1 MSNFFNQQRFS
12 TPFFITRETFSAYK
26 LHGGLN
32 LSASLSF
39 YAMFAMIPMALIL
52 FFVLSYL
59 VVSSNHAVINL
70 AIITSNFEPKLSRR
84 IMTEVYKV
92 AQHKTAWSAV
102 GTFALLWFTI
112 PLASGLRTAFYNI
125 FAIAEP
131 PSFLKKSIQDILAVI
146 GILFVFFMFTFA
158 DLMLGKFLHFFHL
171 AFAHSAVFEAASTLA
186 IITLLL
192 AAFYRLFFPI
202 KISFNYILIGSLV
215 TAILWMGMRPLF
227 SEVFSANHSYGAIF
241 GGMKNVFVSLAWL
254 YYTFAIFL
262 LGTELIAT
270 LHKRDILLLRGLFNE
285 TENGNQAFMDKLIG
299 LYGISFKQG
308 DTIFKDGEEGD
319 DLYYVVSGKI
329 SLVRDGK
336 LMRRLKQGDY
346 FGEMAML
353 SDPIR
358 IADAIVDSPVAEVIA
373 ISSEHIQALVLSEPK
388 IAMRFLGHMALQL
401 KNSRTGNN
409 PA

>member
-1 MSNFFNQQRFS
+1 
-12 TPFFITRETFSAYK
+12 
-26 LHGGLN
+26 
-32 LSASLSF
+32 
-39 YAMFAMIPMALIL
+39 
-52 FFVLSYL
+52 
-59 VVSSNHAVINL
+59 
-70 AIITSNFEPKLSRR
+70 
-84 IMTEVYKV
+84 
-92 AQHKTAWSAV
+92 
-102 GTFALLWFTI
+102 
-112 PLASGLRTAFYNI
+112 
-125 FAIAEP
+125 
-131 PSFLKKSIQDILAVI
+131 
-146 GILFVFFMFTFA
+146 MFTFA

-171 AFAHSAVFEAASTLA
+171 AFAHSLIFETASTLI

-202 KISFNYILIGSLV
+202 KISLNYILIGSLV

-227 SEVFSANHSYGAIF
+227 TEVFSANHSYGAIF

-285 TENGNQAFMDKLIG
+285 TENGNQAFMEKLIG
-299 LYGISFKQG
+299 LYGISFKHG

-329 SLVRDGK
+329 SLIRDGK
-336 LMRRLKQGDY
+336 LMRHLKEGDY

-373 ISSEHIQALVLSEPK
+373 ISSENIQALVLSEPK

-401 KNSRTGNN
+401 KNSRTENSQT
-409 PA
+409 

>member
-158 DLMLGKFLHFFHL
+158 DLMLG
-171 AFAHSAVFEAASTLA
+171 
-186 IITLLL
+186 
-192 AAFYRLFFPI
+192 
-202 KISFNYILIGSLV
+202 
-215 TAILWMGMRPLF
+215 
-227 SEVFSANHSYGAIF
+227 
-241 GGMKNVFVSLAWL
+241 
-254 YYTFAIFL
+254 
-262 LGTELIAT
+262 
-270 LHKRDILLLRGLFNE
+270 
-285 TENGNQAFMDKLIG
+285 
-299 LYGISFKQG
+299 
-308 DTIFKDGEEGD
+308 
-319 DLYYVVSGKI
+319 
-329 SLVRDGK
+329 
-336 LMRRLKQGDY
+336 
-346 FGEMAML
+346 
-353 SDPIR
+353 
-358 IADAIVDSPVAEVIA
+358 
-373 ISSEHIQALVLSEPK
+373 
-388 IAMRFLGHMALQL
+388 
-401 KNSRTGNN
+401 
-409 PA
+409 